1 MRIDGKKIKIW
12 KLKVEVGNIWNPP
25 TLNFVFFESE
35 IIGIEVKP
43 GKQYPIEFSD
53 DEPTKLRITQVDFY
67 LQLLRHQFD
76 CLEHSE
82 VLEITVNWVW
92 YNGQFACL
100 PCLINQ
106 ATLGLGDS
114 KGRSIVQCSIGDK
127 SPIFL
132 CSLLPKKNESCPL
145 NLEFEDDGEVVTF
158 SVIGNRSVHL
168 SGYFVADHGD
178 AVGEEYESYVHV
190 YFCY

>member
-1 MRIDGKKIKIW
+1 MVKKIKIW
-12 KLKVEVGNIWNPP
+12 KLEVEVGNIWNP

-82 VLEITVNWVW
+82 VLDITVNWVW

-114 KGRSIVQCSIGDK
+114 KGRSLVQCSIGDK

-145 NLEFEDDGEVVTF
+145 NLEFEDDGAVVTF